1 MLRAPESRPDEPTS
15 GPQPSHILGE
25 GAVQYFD
32 HLASTYTSL
41 YESRT
46 PGGLA
51 FRLRRQRVLELFD
64 QAGGRVLDVGCGSG
78 VMADDFLARGCEYYG
93 IDPSPRM
100 IGECRRAFAPESHA
114 HFAVGGAEVLSF
126 PDGSFD
132 AVLCVGVL
140 ERVHDDRQALRE
152 MVRVLRPGGTLIV
165 TVPSKFSPYVLWRDF
180 LFYPLTSLARP
191 AYYRLRGRNV
201 PPVIPPHRLY
211 GPATFARTI
220 TRLGCT
226 VTATAYCGFQLLV
239 PPLDTLLP
247 RVAMGVLERA
257 EGLRHGP
264 LRKLGFAIITRA
276 AKG

>member
-1 MLRAPESRPDEPTS
+1 MLRAPKSKADEGAS
-15 GPQPSHILGE
+15 VPQPRRTPGE
-25 GAVQYFD
+25 RAVQYFD
-32 HLASTYTSL
+32 HLAPRYTSL
-41 YESRT
+41 YESQT

-51 FRLRRQRVLELFD
+51 FRVRRQRVLELFD
-64 QAGGRVLDVGCGSG
+64 QPGGRVLDVGCGSG
-78 VMADDFLARGCEYYG
+78 VMAHDLLALGCEYYG
-93 IDPSPRM
+93 IDPSPMM
-100 IGECRRAFAPESHA
+100 IGECLTVFAPDSHA
-114 HFAVGGAEVLSF
+114 HFAVGGAEMLSF
-126 PDGSFD
+126 PEGSFD

-140 ERVHDDRQALRE
+140 ERVYDDRQALRE

-165 TVPSKFSPYVLWRDF
+165 TVPSKFSPYLLWRDF

-191 AYYRLRGRNV
+191 AYYRVRGRKV
-201 PPVIPPHRLY
+201 PPVIPSHRLY
-211 GPATFARTI
+211 APATLARTI

-247 RVAMGVLERA
+247 RLAMGVLERA

-264 LRKLGFAIITRA
+264 LRKLGSAIITRA